1 MVKVRAD
8 LSGVRPNARTKTAYP
23 ILKCTRNRGRMELTS
38 SVQFHSA
45 RKLIRKGISMQTIK
59 SVGVLS
65 VAKIMGFIYGTMA
78 LIFVPFVLLFGLLG
92 AMGAM
97 ASTEHSNPFAALG
110 VIGVVLI
117 ALFIPIVYG
126 VMGFIAGAIGALIY
140 NLMAKWVGGIQI
152 ESQSQAVGQYA
163 AGQGA

>member
-1 MVKVRAD
+1 
-8 LSGVRPNARTKTAYP
+8 
-23 ILKCTRNRGRMELTS
+23 
-38 SVQFHSA
+38 
-45 RKLIRKGISMQTIK
+45 MQTIK

-78 LIFVPFVLLFGLLG
+78 LIFVPFFLLFGLLG

-97 ASTEHSNPFAALG
+97 ASSEHSNPFAALG
-110 VIGVVLI
+110 VIGVVLLS
-117 ALFIPIVYG
+117 LFIPLVYG
-126 VMGFIAGAIGALIY
+126 AIGFVAGAIGALIY

-152 ESQSQAVGQYA
+152 ELQSQVVGQYA